1 MNEASSGAIDDTH
14 DPALRSWIESAN
26 GPSADFPV
34 QNLPFGVFRRRERHS
49 PPRIGVAIG
58 DMVLDATGCVDA
70 GLLDP
75 LSTSVVE
82 AFDSYTLNR
91 VMALGRDDRHSLR
104 RRLSEVL
111 RVRHGGA
118 GNLPHTVG
126 AFLAPVA
133 EVDFVLPVEIGDYS
147 DFYASLFHA
156 TNVGRMFRPE
166 NPLLPNYKHVP
177 IGYHGRASSIVVS
190 GTPVRRP
197 SGQTRPGGPDGP
209 VFGASRQLDYELEV
223 GILIGPGS
231 ELGHPIPIDHAEEHV
246 FGLCLV
252 NDWSARDIQQWE
264 YQPLGPF
271 LSKSFATSVSPWVV
285 TLEALAPFRTA
296 AFSRPEGD
304 PEPLPYLQSAADRES
319 GGFAVTLEVW
329 LSSRRMRDAL
339 QDPVRLS
346 RSSFASL
353 YWTVAQIVTHH
364 ASNGCNL
371 RTGDLLASGTVS
383 GPGSDE
389 RGSLLELT
397 WRGSDPIGL
406 PTGEQRRFLEDGDE
420 VILRGYCER
429 EGFRRIG
436 FGECRGLITG

>member
-1 MNEASSGAIDDTH
+1 MNEASSQALDETH
-14 DPALRSWIESAN
+14 DPTLTSWVESAN
-26 GPSADFPV
+26 DPSTDFPV
-34 QNLPFGVFRRRERHS
+34 QNLPFGVFRRRESHLS
-49 PPRIGVAIG
+49 PRIGVAIG
-58 DMVLDATGCVDA
+58 EAVLDATGCVDA

-75 LSTSVVE
+75 LSTSVIE
-82 AFDSYTLNR
+82 AFDASTMNR
-91 VMALGRDDRHSLR
+91 VMTLKGDDRRTLR

-111 RVRHGGA
+111 RVPRGTGSLRHA
-118 GNLPHTVG
+118 VG
-126 AFLAPVA
+126 AFLTPMA
-133 EVDFVLPVEIGDYS
+133 EVELLVPVQIGDYS

-177 IGYHGRASSIVVS
+177 IGYHGRVSSIVVS
-190 GTPVRRP
+190 GTPVGRP
-197 SGQTRPGGPDGP
+197 SGQARPGGTDGP
-209 VFGASRQLDYELEV
+209 VFGPSRQLDYELEV
-223 GILIGPGS
+223 GIFIGPAS
-231 ELGHPIPIDHAEEHV
+231 QLGHPIPIDRAEEHL
-246 FGLCLV
+246 FGFCLV

-271 LSKSFATSVSPWVV
+271 LSKSFATSMSPWVV

-304 PEPLPYLQSAADRES
+304 PEPLPYLESAANRQS

-329 LSSRRMRDAL
+329 FSSRRMRDERRDA
-339 QDPVRLS
+339 VRLS
-346 RSSFASL
+346 RGSFASL
-353 YWTVAQIVTHH
+353 YWTAAQIITHH

-383 GPGSDE
+383 GPGADQ

-397 WRGSDPIGL
+397 WRGSDPISL

-429 EGFRRIG
+429 EGFRRLG
-436 FGECRGLITG
+436 FGECRGTIVG